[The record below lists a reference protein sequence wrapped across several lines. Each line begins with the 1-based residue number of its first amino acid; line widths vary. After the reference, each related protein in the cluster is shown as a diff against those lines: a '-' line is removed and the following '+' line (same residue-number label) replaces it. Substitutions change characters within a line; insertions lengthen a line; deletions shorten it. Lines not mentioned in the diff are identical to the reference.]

1 MYVMS
6 TTTRAE
12 RTVAALSKALFDFL
26 AEHNLSE
33 LNVSELCRMAGIHRT
48 TFYGHYQGIEEFAAA
63 VYAQTLDGLVG
74 DAFSGGMDNTTAG
87 SLSADCLQV
96 QTRIQERILED
107 RPVYRSL
114 FTSGGAGAFRH
125 ALEENALHR
134 TRACFAAFHRLGVAE
149 ADPDGPGVAFVAAG
163 FAAWLERWALS
174 DSEDAAG
181 WARDLSQYLP
191 VWWPAPEAQG
201 AVPDV

>member
-1 MYVMS
+1 MT

-12 RTVAALSKALFDFL
+12 RTVAALSNALFDFL

-63 VYAQTLDGLVG
+63 VYAQTLDRLLG
-74 DAFSGGMDNTTAG
+74 DAFPAG
-87 SLSADCLQV
+87 SGSATVEAFSVECLEAQIRV
-96 QTRIQERILED
+96 QQRILED

-114 FTSGGAGAFRH
+114 FTAGGAGAFRH
-125 ALEENALHR
+125 AVEENAVRR
-134 TRACFAAFHRLGVAE
+134 TRIGFGVLREFGVAE

-163 FAAWLERWALS
+163 YAAWVEKWALS
-174 DSEDAAG
+174 DSEDAEG
-181 WARDLSQYLP
+181 WARDMLQYLP
-191 VWWPAPEAQG
+191 VWWPRPEIPG
-201 AVPDV
+201 AVPRV

>member
-1 MYVMS
+1 MT

-63 VYAQTLDGLVG
+63 VYAQTLDRLVG
-74 DAFSGGMDNTTAG
+74 DTFG
-87 SLSADCLQV
+87 SRPGNSTVDSVSADCLEAQL
-96 QTRIQERILED
+96 RIQKRILED
-107 RPVYRSL
+107 RAVYRSL
-114 FTSGGAGAFRH
+114 FTAGGTGAFRH
-125 ALEENALHR
+125 AVEENARHR
-134 TRACFAAFHRLGVAE
+134 TRACFAALHEFGVAE

-163 FAAWLERWALS
+163 FAAWLENWALS
-174 DSEDAAG
+174 DSEDVEG
-181 WARDLSQYLP
+181 WAHDLFQYLP
-191 VWWPAPEAQG
+191 VWWPAPEEPG
-201 AVPDV
+201 TVPQV